1 MVGGTSE
8 DDRFFK
14 LSDLTFGQ
22 DLKEVIFKIIPVKH
36 MIKSNFRGH
45 DVGEITFDVL
55 YNKEKEKLHL
65 IDIFDS

>member
-36 MIKSNFRGH
+36 IIMSNFRGH
-45 DVGEITFDVL
+45 DVGEVTLDVL
-55 YNKEKEKLHL
+55 YNEEKEKLHL